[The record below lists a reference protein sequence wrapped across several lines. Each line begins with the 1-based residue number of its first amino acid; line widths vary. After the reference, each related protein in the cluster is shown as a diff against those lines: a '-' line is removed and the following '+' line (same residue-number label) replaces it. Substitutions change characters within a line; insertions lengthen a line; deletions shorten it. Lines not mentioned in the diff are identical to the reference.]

1 VPVNEINND
10 SLFITLT
17 TTPPSGKPGVRLSG
31 RIIGIDDATVPAFVL
46 ISSAAPTTSVLPAI
60 SPVSVV
66 RSYISVNPD
75 RTFAVDHLQPGEYEL
90 TAGFSN
96 ENIMA
101 AGGRKRRV
109 VIGDTN
115 VAGIELSG
123 PPK

>member
-1 VPVNEINND
+1 
-10 SLFITLT
+10 
-17 TTPPSGKPGVRLSG
+17 LSG
-31 RIIGIDDATVPAFVL
+31 RIIGIDDAAVPAFVL

-90 TAGFSN
+90 TAGFAN

-101 AGGRKRRV
+101 AGGKKLRV
-109 VIGDTN
+109 VIVDAN
-115 VAGIELSG
+115 VAGIELSV
-123 PPK
+123 PPANPAHPPATH